1 MQEHSQPQHS
11 VLGQVALGYSPV
23 VNPQR
28 QVVATRVTV
37 FAARGEA
44 PPSASALLQALYS
57 VWPVP
62 PESDDTAAAEAG
74 DDGPLNLTLRV
85 VDEAAAAAAAVA
97 ASKAA
102 KAAEAAKYAAKQAAK
117 LALEKGIA
125 PARLV
130 VAAPA
135 VVAGANTANPQ
146 LLLTSLPG
154 NELGGMPVPASLLRK
169 PRDPKAP
176 LPPLALNVAD
186 EALLRDVLA
195 ALLSETASET
205 ACTPP
210 ATQLMV
216 EVPSFIAADPTLH
229 RTLQSLHQRG
239 MVLLI
244 KGKPLQ
250 SLPPDVLAC
259 FVHAVVEDQAE
270 REALPASTSHGTFS
284 HLQSGVRSSAQT
296 AQAFE
301 QGARAVMGWP
311 LEDPLPLPNGRSKV
325 PSDVQVVM
333 ELIKGVDREQPVAKL
348 EDLLKRDP
356 TVAFR
361 LMRYINSPAFGM
373 SVEINSFGH
382 AVMLL
387 GYQRLK
393 RWLALLMASSCKG
406 VNAQPL
412 MHAAVRRGFLM
423 EELARSQGDAE
434 VRGEMFICGIF
445 SLLDRLLQQP
455 FADMLASI
463 PVPER
468 VQQAV
473 LGEGGPYGRYLDL
486 VCAIEQDA
494 VFDIRENADALML
507 GLSEVN
513 HAVLRA
519 LLAARQLDG

>member
-1 MQEHSQPQHS
+1 MQEHP
-11 VLGQVALGYSPV
+11 VLAQVALGYSPV

-44 PPSASALLQALYS
+44 PSSAAALLQALYS
-57 VWPVP
+57 VWPAP
-62 PESDDTAAAEAG
+62 LEAEAAG
-74 DDGPLNLTLRV
+74 ENSAVDDPLNLTLRV

-97 ASKAA
+97 ASQAA

-117 LALEKGIA
+117 LALEKGMA
-125 PARLV
+125 PARLA

-135 VVAGANTANPQ
+135 TVAGSNTANPQ
-146 LLLTSLPG
+146 LLLTPVSG
-154 NELGGMPVPASLLRK
+154 VDLGGMPVPAALRFK
-169 PRDPKAP
+169 PRDPNAP

-195 ALLSETASET
+195 ALLA
-205 ACTPP
+205 APLAP
-210 ATQLMV
+210 QLMV
-216 EVPSFIAADPTLH
+216 EVPAFIAADPALAGPLH
-229 RTLQSLHQRG
+229 SLYQRG
-239 MVLLI
+239 TLLLI
-244 KGKPLQ
+244 KGAALHN
-250 SLPPDVLAC
+250 LTPDVLAS
-259 FVHAVVEDQAE
+259 FTHAVVEDHAE
-270 REALPASTSHGTFS
+270 RQALPANAQGAPLA
-284 HLQSGVRSSAQT
+284 HLQSGVRTSEHS
-296 AQAFE
+296 AQAFA
-301 QGARAVMGWP
+301 QGAKAVMGWP
-311 LEDPLPLPNGRSKV
+311 LEDPLPAANGRSKV

-333 ELIKGVDREQPVAKL
+333 ELIKGVDRELPVAKL

-393 RWLALLMASSCKG
+393 RWLSLLLASSCKG

-455 FADMLASI
+455 FADMLPSI

-507 GLSEVN
+507 GLGEVN